1 MEKVIKN
8 MVCPRCV
15 DSVSSIAEQLRLP
28 VEQIEIGR
36 AQFSRKL
43 TDEEIRQLE
52 ERLYDKGFELVST
65 RNEEIASRVK
75 TELIEYLDHLEK
87 SRNPVKVSRFLSD
100 RLPFNYSYLSHLFS
114 GVKGETIEHYLIKLK
129 IERVKELLSYDQFT
143 LSEIAWKL
151 KYSSVQYLSNQF
163 KSVTGKTV
171 TEYLSDDDS
180 ERISLDQL

>member
-1 MEKVIKN
+1 

-15 DSVSSIAEQLRLP
+15 ESVSSIAEELRLP
-28 VEQIEIGR
+28 VDSIEIGR
-36 AQFSRKL
+36 AEFSRKL
-43 TDEEIRQLE
+43 TGKEIRQLGE
-52 ERLYDKGFELVST
+52 KLHDKGFELVST
-65 RNEEIASRVK
+65 RNEEITSRVK
-75 TELIEYLDHLEK
+75 SELIEYLNHLEK
-87 SRNPVKVSRFLSD
+87 ERNPVKISQFLSD

-114 GVKGETIEHYLIKLK
+114 GVKGETIENYLIRLK
-129 IERVKELLSYDQFT
+129 IERVKELLSYNQFT

-171 TEYLSDDDS
+171 TEYLKDDDS